1 MTRALPGRPL
11 PRRSLPRRRWLA
23 GAAALVLAGCGF
35 RLRGAPELP
44 FRSIHLGFAPRSELG
59 QEVRRQLATLPG
71 LRLTETPQEA
81 DVVLDVLE
89 DRMSRAVT
97 ATTGAGQVREF
108 YVRAYLRFR
117 LRTPAGREL
126 IPETAL
132 VQSQLLGYNESAAL
146 GKELE
151 EAELVR
157 DLRRDLAAQL
167 LRRLAAVKP

>member
-1 MTRALPGRPL
+1 M
-11 PRRSLPRRRWLA
+11 
-23 GAAALVLAGCGF
+23 
-35 RLRGAPELP
+35 
-44 FRSIHLGFAPRSELG
+44 
-59 QEVRRQLATLPG
+59 
-71 LRLTETPQEA
+71 
-81 DVVLDVLE
+81 VLDVLE

-108 YVRAYLRFR
+108 DVRAYLRFR